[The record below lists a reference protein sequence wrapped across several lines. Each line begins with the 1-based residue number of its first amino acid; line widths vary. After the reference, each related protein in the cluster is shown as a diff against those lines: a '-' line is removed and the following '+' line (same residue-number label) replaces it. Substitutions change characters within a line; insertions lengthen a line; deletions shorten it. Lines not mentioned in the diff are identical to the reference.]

1 MQPVEV
7 IYVKTHTTYGDQ
19 PALMGP
25 SVKPDVI
32 QHIIR
37 GKLIPV
43 EGHNINIKQQHHV
56 TPHSDTGKRS
66 LTQLFAV

>member
-7 IYVKTHTTYGDQ
+7 IYDKTHTTYGVQ

-25 SVKPDVI
+25 NVKPDVI
-32 QHIIR
+32 QRIIR

-43 EGHNINIKQQHHV
+43 DGHNINIK
-56 TPHSDTGKRS
+56 
-66 LTQLFAV
+66 